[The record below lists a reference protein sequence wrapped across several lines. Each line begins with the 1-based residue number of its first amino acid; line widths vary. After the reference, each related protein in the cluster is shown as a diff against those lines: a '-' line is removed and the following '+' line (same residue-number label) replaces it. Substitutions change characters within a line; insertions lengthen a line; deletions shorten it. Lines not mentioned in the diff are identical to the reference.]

1 MLFPFI
7 APSILGLF
15 LSLGVSYSL
24 WKRRPGPAWGYA
36 ALTGL
41 CVAVWCGGQT
51 GWLLFGDGPAGE
63 IIARIQYV
71 GIALSPPLWLMTGLA
86 YVGHREWLRPARIGA
101 LMFVPALTILAVAT
115 NDAHGLVWDRLV
127 AVEGRPDPDVYFGAW
142 FYVHM
147 VYSYVIGALGSLL
160 MAARFVASPLYRRQ
174 LGLVLIGSG
183 IVLIA
188 NLLYLSSRVTLPI
201 DPTPIIFAAA
211 FAAVG
216 WAMARHH
223 FFRFLPIAR
232 GLAVEGLHDGLIVV
246 NAEGWVV
253 DSNPAAQAMI
263 GATLAPVGA
272 TLARVLPALPASGV
286 DDAEPR
292 EIRMPDGAHVEVR
305 ITPVKGNDGVLEG
318 KVVLL
323 RDVTAERQARET
335 LLVTQNELQRANLN
349 LERLALTDTLTGLAN
364 RRRLEISGDEEFG
377 RARRHAR
384 PLSFVMMDIDHFKR
398 VNDDHGHATGDR
410 VLSSFGRA
418 IEAQLRPGDLAARLG
433 GDEFGVLLPET
444 PRAEAAEVAR
454 RLREVLRERSFAN
467 DRGQTIHVTVSLGV
481 SSLRD
486 TDLCPSDLLARAD
499 RALYEVKNSGRDG
512 IRVDHDAGIES
523 LGRSTDALS

>member
-183 IVLIA
+183 IVL
-188 NLLYLSSRVTLPI
+188 S
-201 DPTPIIFAAA
+201 
-211 FAAVG
+211 
-216 WAMARHH
+216 
-223 FFRFLPIAR
+223 
-232 GLAVEGLHDGLIVV
+232 LIH
-246 NAEGWVV
+246 
-253 DSNPAAQAMI
+253 I
-263 GATLAPVGA
+263 
-272 TLARVLPALPASGV
+272 
-286 DDAEPR
+286 
-292 EIRMPDGAHVEVR
+292 
-305 ITPVKGNDGVLEG
+305 
-318 KVVLL
+318 
-323 RDVTAERQARET
+323 
-335 LLVTQNELQRANLN
+335 
-349 LERLALTDTLTGLAN
+349 
-364 RRRLEISGDEEFG
+364 
-377 RARRHAR
+377 
-384 PLSFVMMDIDHFKR
+384 
-398 VNDDHGHATGDR
+398 
-410 VLSSFGRA
+410 
-418 IEAQLRPGDLAARLG
+418 
-433 GDEFGVLLPET
+433 
-444 PRAEAAEVAR
+444 
-454 RLREVLRERSFAN
+454 
-467 DRGQTIHVTVSLGV
+467 
-481 SSLRD
+481 
-486 TDLCPSDLLARAD
+486 
-499 RALYEVKNSGRDG
+499 
-512 IRVDHDAGIES
+512 
-523 LGRSTDALS
+523 